1 MKFLLFFF
9 FLFAIYNNARLAS
22 QVRQGPAIINTT
34 NNLAGTNVKSTAVN
48 NGIGAA
54 TSIGIGL
61 ATNLNVATN
70 VQTNV
75 KTGNVNIG
83 KLY

>member
-9 FLFAIYNNARLAS
+9 FLFAIYNNARVS
-22 QVRQGPAIINTT
+22 SKFRQPGIINNT
-34 NNLAGTNVKSTAVN
+34 NNLAGTDVKSTAVN

-75 KTGNVNIG
+75 KTGDVKIG

>member
-1 MKFLLFFF
+1 MKFILFFF
-9 FLFAIYNNARLAS
+9 FLFAIYNNARLTNLK
-22 QVRQGPAIINTT
+22 QFGGINNTT
-34 NNLAGTNVKSTAVN
+34 NNLAATGVKSTAIN

-61 ATNLNVATN
+61 ATNLNVDTN

-75 KTGNVNIG
+75 KTGNINIG
-83 KLY
+83 KLI